1 MALVR
6 HLERWAA
13 VFLRFQIVMRPEL
26 IELVMIYQALHH
38 FIFVS
43 MAHELEASL
52 LVTLRF
58 EHFDHVLHLLILLLL
73 FFN

>member
-6 HLERWAA
+6 HLERWTT
-13 VFLRFQIVMRPEL
+13 VFLRFKIVMRPEL
-26 IELVMIYQALHH
+26 IEFVMIYQALHH
-38 FIFVS
+38 LIFVS
-43 MAHELEASL
+43 MAHKLKTSL

-73 FFN
+73 LPN